1 MINIDELN
9 FSKLNDLLP
18 AIIVDKD
25 SKQVLMLGFMN
36 REALEKTLESGK
48 VTFYSRTK
56 SRLWTKGETS
66 GNFLNLVDIAAD
78 CDKDTLLITV
88 DPVGSV
94 CHTGSD
100 NCFNIEQVRTKEN
113 FLEYLFKYLTS
124 RKEEQP
130 EGSYTTKL
138 FQSGENRIIQ
148 KVGEEAIETVIA
160 AKNNDKEELINEISD
175 LIYHLFVLM
184 IEKGVSLEEIT
195 KNLSSRHGK

>member
-18 AIIVDKD
+18 SIIIDKD

-56 SRLWTKGETS
+56 NRLWTKGETS
-66 GNFLNLVDIAAD
+66 GNFLNLVDIVSD

-88 DPVGSV
+88 DPVGPV
-94 CHTGSD
+94 CHTGSH
-100 NCFNIEQVRTKEN
+100 NCFNVEQVQTKEN

-124 RKEEQP
+124 RKEELP

-160 AKNNDKEELINEISD
+160 AKNNDKVEMVNEISD
-175 LIYHLFVLM
+175 LVYHLFVMM
-184 IEKGVSLEEIT
+184 IEKGITLDEISN
-195 KNLSSRHGK
+195 NLSSRHSK